1 MVGAGVGSGGDAR
14 AGRGRGWPH
23 THSAEQ
29 VLTTLETCA
38 PLELWARPLGRQGVG
53 RPGEGQGFPSPPL
66 TISAATGKGKKS
78 SLAEL
83 KGSMSRAAGRKIT
96 RIISFSKRKA
106 LADDLQMSSTEEA
119 VPCCG
124 GYWAY

>member
-1 MVGAGVGSGGDAR
+1 MHLGLR
-14 AGRGRGWPH
+14 A
-23 THSAEQ
+23 
-29 VLTTLETCA
+29 
-38 PLELWARPLGRQGVG
+38 
-53 RPGEGQGFPSPPL
+53 PSPPRP
-66 TISAATGKGKKS
+66 ISATTGKGKKS

-106 LADDLQMSSTEEA
+106 LADDLQTPCTEEE

-124 GYWAY
+124 GY